1 MADKHPGTRSAE
13 QGGDAPSNLARYLA
27 RPVAQ
32 FDIPEEI
39 DKLRQTASWRKTGQ
53 NAKELAKYPDLR
65 ISLILLRPSKRIQGH
80 KADARISIQTISGK
94 IRLHLPDE
102 TVELAAGQM
111 LTLERGVVHD
121 VEAEQESAFLLTIAW
136 PASGRPESC

>member
-1 MADKHPGTRSAE
+1 MANKHHGSPLAE
-13 QGGDAPSNLARYLA
+13 RGGGVLSGLARYLA
-27 RPVAQ
+27 RPAAR
-32 FDIPEEI
+32 FDLREEI
-39 DKLRQTASWRKTGQ
+39 GKLRQTASWRKTGQ
-53 NAKELAKYPDLR
+53 NAKALVKYPDLR

-80 KADARISIQTISGK
+80 KADARISIQTIRGK

-111 LTLERGVVHD
+111 LTLERGVAHD

-136 PASGRPESC
+136 PAKEHPESR

>member
-1 MADKHPGTRSAE
+1 
-13 QGGDAPSNLARYLA
+13 LA
-27 RPVAQ
+27 RPTAR
-32 FDIPEEI
+32 FDLREEI
-39 DKLRQTASWRKTGQ
+39 GKLSQTASWRKTGQ
-53 NAKELAKYPDLR
+53 NAKELVKYPDLR

-80 KADARISIQTISGK
+80 EADARISIQTIDGK

-111 LTLERGVVHD
+111 STLERGVTHD

-136 PASGRPESC
+136 PEKEHPQSR